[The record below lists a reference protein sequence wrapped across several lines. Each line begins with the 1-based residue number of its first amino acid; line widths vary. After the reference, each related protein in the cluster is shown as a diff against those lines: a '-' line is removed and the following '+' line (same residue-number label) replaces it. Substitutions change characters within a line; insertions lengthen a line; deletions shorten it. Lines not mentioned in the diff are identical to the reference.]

1 VTLSD
6 APPASPVCGQLWF
19 DTSSPQLYVYYCD
32 PNSSEWVIAAGNGAG
47 GTGVSGSSPFFYIK
61 DFGAKSD
68 GVTDD
73 SAAVNAAVNA
83 AISAGGGL
91 VLLSAGRT
99 VLASPI
105 AATLPAT
112 VTITLQG
119 MGPDVSELYFP
130 NATDGLNFTLS
141 YIASP
146 RSWAGVHLRGFSV
159 TRGPTSP
166 VVANTGIRI
175 AKTADALY
183 QGTSS
188 LRDLLVQGSSGF
200 AETNGWNIGI
210 LLSSVGGITLDNACI
225 LGASPLA
232 TSDRGDK
239 LLSIVGG
246 PGPTHPYVA
255 SVNIANCYMQAGSCG
270 VDINEYVQ
278 GVFINNTTVI
288 AQYDSIRWARLA
300 SGAAMDSTHGGEELA
315 VTNCTLNAWHRGIWL
330 SFVNQSQVSNTTI
343 LHTGSTPATPWA
355 GIEVNRSGFNSIIGN
370 NVTGSGVAA
379 SSETGIL
386 LSDCGSGP
394 NAVIG
399 NTCGNVVGYGIWFE
413 GNSTFNVAAGNNL
426 TTTGGTGTGS
436 PAAHG
441 GILEDSPGAN
451 TIAGNQWNGLDIPL
465 SRTIVAGHV
474 FVQSTQA
481 QSHQVIYQNVAANN
495 PNRWFAGLI
504 GTSAI
509 SDPDNGSNT
518 GSDYQV
524 IASHDDG
531 TIAGPA
537 ALSIKRSTNVAT
549 LAVAPTIAALPVN
562 AANDAAAAAA
572 LVPLNGLYRNGSVL
586 MIRAT

>member
-1 VTLSD
+1 
-6 APPASPVCGQLWF
+6 
-19 DTSSPQLYVYYCD
+19 
-32 PNSSEWVIAAGNGAG
+32 
-47 GTGVSGSSPFFYIK
+47 
-61 DFGAKSD
+61 
-68 GVTDD
+68 
-73 SAAVNAAVNA
+73 
-83 AISAGGGL
+83 
-91 VLLSAGRT
+91 
-99 VLASPI
+99 
-105 AATLPAT
+105 
-112 VTITLQG
+112 
-119 MGPDVSELYFP
+119 
-130 NATDGLNFTLS
+130 
-141 YIASP
+141 
-146 RSWAGVHLRGFSV
+146 
-159 TRGPTSP
+159 
-166 VVANTGIRI
+166 VANTGICI

-210 LLSSVGGITLDNACI
+210 LLSSVGGITIDNVCI
-225 LGASPLA
+225 LGATPVA

-246 PGPTHPYVA
+246 PGPAHPYVA
-255 SVNIANCYMQAGSCG
+255 SVNIANCYMQGGSCG
-270 VDINEYVQ
+270 IGINEYVQ

-288 AQYDSIRWARLA
+288 AQYDSIRWALMA
-300 SGAAMDSTHGGEELA
+300 SGSPLDRTHGGEELA
-315 VTNCTLNAWHRGIWL
+315 VTNCTLNAWHRGIWM
-330 SFVNQSQVSNTTI
+330 SFVNQSQISNTTI
-343 LHTGSTPATPWA
+343 LRTASGTLAWA
-355 GIEVNRSGFNSIIGN
+355 GIEVNQSGFNSIIGN
-370 NVTGSGVAA
+370 NVTGANAA
-379 SSETGIL
+379 DGTGAFGETGIL
-386 LSDCGSGP
+386 ISSCDPGP
-394 NAVIG
+394 NTIVG
-399 NTCGNVVGYGIWFE
+399 NTCGNIYGYGVWFK
-413 GNSTFNVAAGNNL
+413 GSSTFNVAAGNNF
-426 TTTGGTGTGS
+426 TTAGGTGGGV
-436 PAAHG
+436 HG

-465 SRTIVAGHV
+465 SRTTVAGHV

-531 TIAGPA
+531 TIAAPA
-537 ALSIKRSTNVAT
+537 ALTIKRSSLVAT